1 MKNGSA
7 ILRFNDSGK
16 IQTHMGQFWHN
27 AIYLFITAKNLKRT
41 SDSWR
46 PCVCFVNTVAFIC
59 TGEPID
65 WKYAQQEL
73 LEKQGI
79 DLKAEMEKKMLEMES
94 QYRRER
100 EELEVK
106 MMRQTKVLTAYS
118 SASLWGDGEA
128 LR

>member
-1 MKNGSA
+1 M
-7 ILRFNDSGK
+7 R
-16 IQTHMGQFWHN
+16 
-27 AIYLFITAKNLKRT
+27 
-41 SDSWR
+41 
-46 PCVCFVNTVAFIC
+46 VAC
-59 TGEPID
+59 LGETLD

-106 MMRQTKVLTAYS
+106 MMRQTKVICDRTETNSYYC
-118 SASLWGDGEA
+118 
-128 LR
+128 

>member
-1 MKNGSA
+1 MRA
-7 ILRFNDSGK
+7 
-16 IQTHMGQFWHN
+16 T
-27 AIYLFITAKNLKRT
+27 YL
-41 SDSWR
+41 
-46 PCVCFVNTVAFIC
+46 
-59 TGEPID
+59 GETLD

-106 MMRQTKVLTAYS
+106 MMRQTKVTL
-118 SASLWGDGEA
+118 
-128 LR
+128 